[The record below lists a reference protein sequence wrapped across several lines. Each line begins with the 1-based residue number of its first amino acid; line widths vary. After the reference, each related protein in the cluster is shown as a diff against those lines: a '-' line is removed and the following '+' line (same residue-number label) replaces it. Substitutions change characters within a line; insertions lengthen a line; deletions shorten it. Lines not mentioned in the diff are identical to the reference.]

1 MLSLHRSHHGDL
13 AVTRVHNAILW
24 VQRARNRRLAYLGLA
39 LVLAVLCVVPRPW
52 VARAKLLPQ
61 DSSSAGLGQ
70 ILNSLGGQLSSFA
83 NLLSGGR
90 PPNDLYLVIG
100 RSAPVTTDVVKALNL
115 VGPDRRYSSD
125 SAARIALGKKV
136 DVHLLLGGVVEIEA
150 RTRDPEEALQL
161 TTAYQNAISGR
172 IAALGRETMKRKA
185 QIVRDRFKDASDRVA
200 QSERTLDEFR
210 RANRLAAPEQQLGSE
225 IMRTANLQ
233 AQIQAKQ
240 VEVQS
245 LAQIAGPENVQ
256 LQTVH
261 TQLAALQGQLAA
273 TNRPS
278 LDAGGPNVSG
288 LSQLQ
293 SRYLNLY
300 RDYRFAQGLYDVYAR
315 ASEQSAVENIVA
327 ESATYIQVI
336 EPANLDPARHY
347 NIPAVGLLVT
357 LVLLALF
364 TELYV
369 PATGLRWSDVL
380 GRSDDDTRK

>member
-1 MLSLHRSHHGDL
+1 MFY
-13 AVTRVHNAILW
+13 AVTW
-24 VQRARNRRLAYLGLA
+24 VQRARNRRLAYSL
-39 LVLAVLCVVPRPW
+39 LAVILAILCVFPRPW

-83 NLLSGGR
+83 SLLSGGR

-100 RSAPVTTDVVKALNL
+100 RSAPVTMDVVKALSL
-115 VGPDRRYSSD
+115 AGPGRRYASE
-125 SAARIALGKKV
+125 SAARVALGKKV
-136 DVHLLLGGVVEIEA
+136 NVHLLLGGVVEIEA
-150 RTRDPEEALQL
+150 TTRDPEESLRL

-172 IAALGRETMKRKA
+172 IAALGRETMKRKSA
-185 QIVRDRFKDASDRVA
+185 IVRDRFKDAADRVA

-210 RANRLAAPEQQLGSE
+210 RSNRLAAPEQQLGSE

-240 VEVQS
+240 VELQS
-245 LAQIAGPENVQ
+245 LVQVAGPDNVQ
-256 LQTVH
+256 LQTVR
-261 TQLAALQGQLAA
+261 TQLATLQGQLAA
-273 TNRPS
+273 TDKPS
-278 LDAGGPNVSG
+278 LGMGGPNVSG

-327 ESATYIQVI
+327 ESATYIQIV
-336 EPANLDPARHY
+336 EPSNLDPARHY
-347 NIPAVGLLVT
+347 NIPAVGLLMA
-357 LVLLALF
+357 LLLLALF

-369 PATGLRWSDVL
+369 PATGLRWSDML
-380 GRSDDDTRK
+380 GRSEHDARI